1 MRLHFQLLDTT
12 VLPKE
17 ISRRTGIRPDTEL
30 ARGERN
36 PALDLPRQN
45 VWSLKSHVDSDDVS
59 EHWAEIERSLQKA
72 RDEIR
77 EIARTGTAR
86 LTLVLARSERLPP
99 LQFPPSLSEFAG
111 FVNAVVEIDHLQ

>member
-1 MRLHFQLLDTT
+1 MKLHFQLLDTA

-45 VWSLKSHVDSDDVS
+45 VWSLKSHVNSDEVG
-59 EHWAEIERSLQKA
+59 EHWTDIERPLQEA
-72 RDEIR
+72 REEIR
-77 EIARTGTAR
+77 EIAKTGTAR
-86 LTLVLARSERLPP
+86 LTLVLTRSERLPP
-99 LQFPPSLSEFAG
+99 LQFPASLCEFAG
-111 FVNAVVEIDHLQ
+111 FVNAVLEIDHLQ